1 MHNSANGYIYIYIY
15 IYPFTKTAPDGII
28 ALEAEDKN
36 VMEQFEESNK
46 LVHPE
51 KIQTAIT
58 NKRHSDLTNID
69 LNVDTQTK
77 TLLRSF

>member
-1 MHNSANGYIYIYIY
+1 MGIYIY
-15 IYPFTKTAPDGII
+15 IYPFTKTVP
-28 ALEAEDKN
+28 EAEDKN

-51 KIQTAIT
+51 KIQTTIT

-69 LNVDTQTK
+69 LNVDTQMK

>member
-15 IYPFTKTAPDGII
+15 PFTKTVPDGII
-28 ALEAEDKN
+28 SLEAEDKN

-51 KIQTAIT
+51 KIQTTIT

>member
-1 MHNSANGYIYIYIY
+1 M
-15 IYPFTKTAPDGII
+15 PDGII

-51 KIQTAIT
+51 KIQTTIT
-58 NKRHSDLTNID
+58 NKGHSDLTNID

>member
-15 IYPFTKTAPDGII
+15 PFTKTVPDGII

-51 KIQTAIT
+51 
-58 NKRHSDLTNID
+58 
-69 LNVDTQTK
+69 
-77 TLLRSF
+77 

>member
-1 MHNSANGYIYIYIY
+1 MGIYIYIY
-15 IYPFTKTAPDGII
+15 INPFTKTVPDGII

-51 KIQTAIT
+51 KIQNTIT